1 MRVFVTGATGA
12 IGSYAVPALV
22 AAGHHVSALARTET
36 KAQQLREQGTAPVA
50 VSLFDRDAL
59 ATAFAG
65 QEVVVNLA
73 TALPST
79 HRAVFSSAWKP
90 CQHLR
95 TEGSAAIVDAAIRA
109 GISRVIQESVVMVYA
124 DRGADWITEDD
135 PTDNFPIARGN
146 HSAEAN
152 ARRFGDTG
160 ADAVILRFG
169 LFYGRGA
176 RHSEQVMAMAVHH
189 IGFQAGRPDSYVSS
203 IHLGDAASAVTAA
216 IDCPSGTYNVVDDNS
231 VTARDNALA
240 MAEAVH
246 TASWIRAPGR
256 LALLLGDRT
265 TSLTRSLRVSNTR
278 LRHTSDW
285 KPAYPSVRDGYRA
298 MAAETKVRH

>member
-1 MRVFVTGATGA
+1 MRIFVTGATGA
-12 IGSYAVPALV
+12 IGCYALPTLV

-36 KAQQLREQGTAPVA
+36 KAQQLREQGATPVS

-59 ATAFAG
+59 ATA
-65 QEVVVNLA
+65 
-73 TALPST
+73 LPPT
-79 HRAVFSSAWKP
+79 HRAVFTSAWKR
-90 CQHLR
+90 CQRVR
-95 TEGSAAIVDAAIRA
+95 TEGSAAVVDAAIRA

-124 DRGADWITEDD
+124 DRGADWIDEDD
-135 PTDNFPIARGN
+135 PTDSFPIARGN

-160 ADAVILRFG
+160 ADAVVLRFG

-176 RHSEQVMAMAVHH
+176 GHSEQIMSMAAHH

-203 IHLGDAASAVTAA
+203 IHLDDAAHAVATA
-216 IDCPSGTYNVVDDNS
+216 INSTSGTYNVVDDNP

-246 TASWIRAPGR
+246 TASLIRAPGR

-278 LRHTSDW
+278 LRQTSDW
-285 KPAYPSVRDGYRA
+285 KPMYPSVREGYRA
-298 MAAETKVRH
+298 MAAEWRRR